1 MLLNI
6 RDNSTGWI
14 SKSIIGLIV
23 VLFAFTGFDAILG
36 STSNS
41 NNAAKVNG
49 EEITLDALAE
59 AKNLQR
65 RQLLQQFGKDF
76 DASLIDDALLSEAA
90 LKGLISRK
98 LLVQA
103 ADQSGFAFSSAL
115 IDQFILLAPEFQVDG
130 KFNADRFDQVIR
142 QMGYTRLQF
151 RHMIEQ
157 EMRTGQLRAGIAAT
171 AFVTE
176 QEAQA
181 FADLERQTRDFAT
194 LTIKPALDK
203 VTVTDEDA
211 KTYYSE
217 NASEFLTPE
226 QVVVE
231 YIELD
236 KKAFF
241 DQVTVDDAALQE
253 MYQAEIANLAE
264 QRHAAHI
271 LFEVSGDVTD
281 AQAKEAAQNA
291 IERINA
297 GEDFA
302 AVAKEMSDD
311 IGSAEQGGDL
321 GFAAQGVY
329 DPAFEDALYAL
340 EKEQV
345 SVPVRTDYG
354 WHVIKLL
361 DVQAADIPTF
371 ASLKDKLSQDL
382 KTQQVEQRFVEAV
395 RDLESAAY
403 ESADLQQPASEL
415 GLEIKVSEPFGR
427 EGLEGLF
434 ANRQVLQAAFSTEVL
449 EEGANSTAIELDPE
463 TTVVL
468 RVKEHKRPEPIEFA
482 EVSTQIREQLIA
494 KRAIEQA
501 RSQGEA
507 LLSSLQEGQT
517 SVEQAQQEAWQ
528 VVEAATRGQENIDPE
543 VLQALFKM
551 PKPETGAAKFAG
563 LNLSNGDYVV
573 VRLTGVN
580 AADVSLSGSE
590 LKQYRDILASR
601 AGQGDFNAFLQQLE
615 LDAKNSTFL
624 SVKLKVQKTRF
635 LAGFLL
641 MRKHR
646 LRKFSLLRCYPS
658 PWY

>member
-1 MLLNI
+1 MLQNI

-494 KRAIEQA
+494 QRAIEHA

-601 AGQGDFNAFLQQLE
+601 AGQVDFNAFLQQLE
-615 LDAKNSTFL
+615 LDAKI
-624 SVKLKVQKTRF
+624 QRF
-635 LAGFLL
+635 
-641 MRKHR
+641 
-646 LRKFSLLRCYPS
+646 
-658 PWY
+658 

>member
-1 MLLNI
+1 MLQNI

-151 RHMIEQ
+151 RQMIEQ

-181 FADLERQTRDFAT
+181 FADLERQTRDFAM
-194 LTIKPALDK
+194 LTIKPELDK
-203 VTVTDEDA
+203 VAVTEDEVKA
-211 KTYYSE
+211 YYDE
-217 NASEFLTPE
+217 NSSEFLTQE
-226 QVVVE
+226 QVIVE
-231 YIELD
+231 YVELE
-236 KKAFF
+236 KSAFF
-241 DQVTVDDAALQE
+241 DQVAVDDAALQE
-253 MYQAEIANLAE
+253 LYQAEIANLVE

-271 LFEVSGDVTD
+271 LFEVTADVTD
-281 AQAKEAAQNA
+281 EQAKAAAQSA

-297 GEDFA
+297 GEEFA
-302 AVAKEMSDD
+302 AVAKEVSDD

-340 EKEQV
+340 ENGQI
-345 SVPVRTDYG
+345 SAPVRTDYG

-361 DVQAADIPTF
+361 GVQAADVPSF
-371 ASLKDKLSQDL
+371 ASLKDKLTQDL
-382 KTQQVEQRFVEAV
+382 KSQQVEQRFVEAV
-395 RDLESAAY
+395 RELESAAY

-427 EGLEGLF
+427 EGLDGLF

-468 RVKEHKRPEPIEFA
+468 RVKEHKRPEQIAFA
-482 EVSTQIREQLIA
+482 EVSTQIREQLLV

-501 RSQGEA
+501 QSQGQA
-507 LLSSLQEGQT
+507 LLSSLQEGKT
-517 SVEQAQQEAWQ
+517 STAQAQQDAWQ
-528 VVEAATRGQENIDPE
+528 VVEAATRDQESVDPE

-551 PKPETGAAKFAG
+551 PKPEANAAEFAG
-563 LNLSNGDYVV
+563 LNLSNGDYVII
-573 VRLTGVN
+573 RLTGVN
-580 AADVSLSGSE
+580 AAADSLTASE
-590 LKQYRDILASR
+590 LKQYREILASR
-601 AGQGDFNAFLQQLE
+601 AGQVDFSAFLQQLE
-615 LDAKNSTFL
+615 LDAKI
-624 SVKLKVQKTRF
+624 QRF
-635 LAGFLL
+635 
-641 MRKHR
+641 
-646 LRKFSLLRCYPS
+646 
-658 PWY
+658 

>member
-1 MLLNI
+1 MLQNI

-151 RHMIEQ
+151 RQMIEQ

-181 FADLERQTRDFAT
+181 FADLERQTRDFAM
-194 LTIKPALDK
+194 LTIKPELDK
-203 VTVTDEDA
+203 VAVTEDEVKA
-211 KTYYSE
+211 YYDE
-217 NASEFLTPE
+217 NSSEFLTQE

-231 YIELD
+231 YVELE
-236 KKAFF
+236 KSAFF
-241 DQVTVDDAALQE
+241 DQVVVDDAALQE
-253 MYQAEIANLAE
+253 LYQAEIANLVE

-271 LFEVSGDVTD
+271 LFEVTADVTD
-281 AQAKEAAQNA
+281 EQAKAAAQSA

-297 GEDFA
+297 GEEFA
-302 AVAKEMSDD
+302 AVAKEVSDD

-340 EKEQV
+340 ENGQI
-345 SVPVRTDYG
+345 SAPVRTDYG

-361 DVQAADIPTF
+361 GVQAADVPSF

-382 KTQQVEQRFVEAV
+382 KSQQVEQRFVEAV
-395 RDLESAAY
+395 RELESAAY

-427 EGLEGLF
+427 EGLDGLF

-468 RVKEHKRPEPIEFA
+468 RVKEHKRPEQIAFA
-482 EVSTQIREQLIA
+482 EVSTQIREQLLV

-501 RSQGEA
+501 QSQGQV
-507 LLSSLQEGQT
+507 LLSSLQEGKT
-517 SVEQAQQEAWQ
+517 STAQAQQDAWQ
-528 VVEAATRGQENIDPE
+528 VVEAATRDQENVDPE

-551 PKPETGAAKFAG
+551 PKPEANAAEFAG
-563 LNLSNGDYVV
+563 LNLSNGDYVII
-573 VRLTGVN
+573 RLTGVN
-580 AADVSLSGSE
+580 AAADSLTASE
-590 LKQYRDILASR
+590 LKQYREILASR
-601 AGQGDFNAFLQQLE
+601 AGQVDFSAFLQQLE
-615 LDAKNSTFL
+615 LDAKI
-624 SVKLKVQKTRF
+624 QRF
-635 LAGFLL
+635 
-641 MRKHR
+641 
-646 LRKFSLLRCYPS
+646 
-658 PWY
+658 

>member
-1 MLLNI
+1 MLQNI

-151 RHMIEQ
+151 RQMIEQ

-181 FADLERQTRDFAT
+181 FADLERQTRDFAM
-194 LTIKPALDK
+194 LTIKPELDK
-203 VTVTDEDA
+203 VAVTEDEVKA
-211 KTYYSE
+211 YYDE
-217 NASEFLTPE
+217 NSSEFLTQE
-226 QVVVE
+226 QVIVE
-231 YIELD
+231 YVELE
-236 KKAFF
+236 KSAFF
-241 DQVTVDDAALQE
+241 DQVAVDDAALQE
-253 MYQAEIANLAE
+253 LYQAEIANLVE

-271 LFEVSGDVTD
+271 LFEVTADVTD
-281 AQAKEAAQNA
+281 EQAKAAAQSA

-297 GEDFA
+297 GEEFA
-302 AVAKEMSDD
+302 AVAKEVSDD

-340 EKEQV
+340 ENGQI
-345 SVPVRTDYG
+345 SAPVRTDYG

-361 DVQAADIPTF
+361 GVQAADIPSF
-371 ASLKDKLSQDL
+371 ASLKDKLTQDL
-382 KTQQVEQRFVEAV
+382 KSQQVEQRFVEAV
-395 RDLESAAY
+395 RELESAAY

-427 EGLEGLF
+427 EGLDGLF

-468 RVKEHKRPEPIEFA
+468 RVKEHKRPEQIAFA
-482 EVSTQIREQLIA
+482 EVSTQIREQLLV

-501 RSQGEA
+501 QNQGQA
-507 LLSSLQEGQT
+507 LLSSLQEGKAST
-517 SVEQAQQEAWQ
+517 AQAQQDAWQ
-528 VVEAATRGQENIDPE
+528 VVEAATRDQESVDPE

-551 PKPETGAAKFAG
+551 PKPEANAAEFAG
-563 LNLSNGDYVV
+563 LNLSNGDYVII
-573 VRLTGVN
+573 RLTGVN
-580 AADVSLSGSE
+580 AAADSLTASE
-590 LKQYRDILASR
+590 LKQYREILASR
-601 AGQGDFNAFLQQLE
+601 AGQVDFSAFLQQLE
-615 LDAKNSTFL
+615 LDAKI
-624 SVKLKVQKTRF
+624 QRF
-635 LAGFLL
+635 
-641 MRKHR
+641 
-646 LRKFSLLRCYPS
+646 
-658 PWY
+658 

>member
-1 MLLNI
+1 MLQNI

-329 DPAFEDALYAL
+329 EPAFEDALYAL

-494 KRAIEQA
+494 KRAIEHA

-601 AGQGDFNAFLQQLE
+601 AGQVDFNAFLQQLE
-615 LDAKNSTFL
+615 LDAKI
-624 SVKLKVQKTRF
+624 QRF
-635 LAGFLL
+635 
-641 MRKHR
+641 
-646 LRKFSLLRCYPS
+646 
-658 PWY
+658 

>member
-1 MLLNI
+1 MLQNI

-151 RHMIEQ
+151 RQMIEQ

-181 FADLERQTRDFAT
+181 FADLERQTRDFAM
-194 LTIKPALDK
+194 LTIKPELDK
-203 VTVTDEDA
+203 VAVTEDEVKA
-211 KTYYSE
+211 YYDE
-217 NASEFLTPE
+217 NSSEFLTQE

-231 YIELD
+231 YVELE
-236 KKAFF
+236 KSAFF
-241 DQVTVDDAALQE
+241 DQVVVDDAALQE
-253 MYQAEIANLAE
+253 LYQAEIANLVE

-271 LFEVSGDVTD
+271 LFEVTADVTD
-281 AQAKEAAQNA
+281 EQAKAAAQSA

-297 GEDFA
+297 GEEFA
-302 AVAKEMSDD
+302 AVAKEVSDD

-340 EKEQV
+340 ENGQI
-345 SVPVRTDYG
+345 SAPVRTDYG

-361 DVQAADIPTF
+361 GVQAADVPSF

-382 KTQQVEQRFVEAV
+382 KSQQVEQRFVEAV
-395 RDLESAAY
+395 RELESAAY

-427 EGLEGLF
+427 EGLDGLF

-468 RVKEHKRPEPIEFA
+468 RVKEHKRPEQIAFT
-482 EVSTQIREQLIA
+482 EVSTQIREQLLV

-501 RSQGEA
+501 QSQGQA
-507 LLSSLQEGQT
+507 LLSSLQEGKT
-517 SVEQAQQEAWQ
+517 STAQAQQDAWQ
-528 VVEAATRGQENIDPE
+528 VVEAATRDQESVDPE

-551 PKPETGAAKFAG
+551 PKPEANAAEFAG
-563 LNLSNGDYVV
+563 LNLSNGDYVII
-573 VRLTGVN
+573 RLTGVN
-580 AADVSLSGSE
+580 AAADSLTASE
-590 LKQYRDILASR
+590 LKQYREILASR
-601 AGQGDFNAFLQQLE
+601 AGQVDFSAFVQQLE
-615 LDAKNSTFL
+615 LDAKI
-624 SVKLKVQKTRF
+624 QRF
-635 LAGFLL
+635 
-641 MRKHR
+641 
-646 LRKFSLLRCYPS
+646 
-658 PWY
+658 

>member
-1 MLLNI
+1 MLQNI

-151 RHMIEQ
+151 RQMIEQ

-181 FADLERQTRDFAT
+181 FADLERQTRDFAM
-194 LTIKPALDK
+194 LTIKPELDK
-203 VTVTDEDA
+203 VAVTEDEVKA
-211 KTYYSE
+211 YYDE
-217 NASEFLTPE
+217 NSSEFLTQE

-231 YIELD
+231 YVELE
-236 KKAFF
+236 KSAFF
-241 DQVTVDDAALQE
+241 DQVVVDDAALQE
-253 MYQAEIANLAE
+253 LYQAEIANLVE

-271 LFEVSGDVTD
+271 LFEVTADVTD
-281 AQAKEAAQNA
+281 EQAKAAAQSA

-297 GEDFA
+297 GEEFA
-302 AVAKEMSDD
+302 AVAKEVSDD

-340 EKEQV
+340 ENGQI
-345 SVPVRTDYG
+345 SAPVRTDYG

-361 DVQAADIPTF
+361 GVQAADVPSF

-382 KTQQVEQRFVEAV
+382 KSQQVEQRFVEAV
-395 RDLESAAY
+395 RELESAAY

-427 EGLEGLF
+427 EGLDGLF

-468 RVKEHKRPEPIEFA
+468 RVKEHKRPEQIAFA
-482 EVSTQIREQLIA
+482 EVSTQIREQLLV

-501 RSQGEA
+501 QSQGQA
-507 LLSSLQEGQT
+507 LLSSLQEGKT
-517 SVEQAQQEAWQ
+517 STAQAQQDAWQ
-528 VVEAATRGQENIDPE
+528 VVEAATRDQESVDPE

-551 PKPETGAAKFAG
+551 PKPEANAAEFAG
-563 LNLSNGDYVV
+563 LNLSNGDYVII
-573 VRLTGVN
+573 RLTGVN
-580 AADVSLSGSE
+580 AAADSLTASE
-590 LKQYRDILASR
+590 LKQYREILASR
-601 AGQGDFNAFLQQLE
+601 AGQVDFSAFIQQLE
-615 LDAKNSTFL
+615 LDAKI
-624 SVKLKVQKTRF
+624 QRF
-635 LAGFLL
+635 
-641 MRKHR
+641 
-646 LRKFSLLRCYPS
+646 
-658 PWY
+658 

>member
-1 MLLNI
+1 MLQNI

-151 RHMIEQ
+151 RQMIEQ

-601 AGQGDFNAFLQQLE
+601 AGQVDFNAFLQQLE
-615 LDAKNSTFL
+615 LDAKI
-624 SVKLKVQKTRF
+624 QRF
-635 LAGFLL
+635 
-641 MRKHR
+641 
-646 LRKFSLLRCYPS
+646 
-658 PWY
+658 

>member
-1 MLLNI
+1 MLQNI

-151 RHMIEQ
+151 RQMIEQ

-226 QVVVE
+226 QIVVE

-241 DQVTVDDAALQE
+241 DQVAVDDAALQE

-340 EKEQV
+340 ENEQV

-494 KRAIEQA
+494 QRAIEHA

-601 AGQGDFNAFLQQLE
+601 AGQVDFNAFLQQLE
-615 LDAKNSTFL
+615 LDAKI
-624 SVKLKVQKTRF
+624 QRF
-635 LAGFLL
+635 
-641 MRKHR
+641 
-646 LRKFSLLRCYPS
+646 
-658 PWY
+658 

>member
-1 MLLNI
+1 MLQNI

-494 KRAIEQA
+494 QRAIEHA

-580 AADVSLSGSE
+580 AAGVSLNGSE

-601 AGQGDFNAFLQQLE
+601 AGQVDFNAFLQQLE
-615 LDAKNSTFL
+615 LDAKI
-624 SVKLKVQKTRF
+624 QRF
-635 LAGFLL
+635 
-641 MRKHR
+641 
-646 LRKFSLLRCYPS
+646 
-658 PWY
+658 

>member
-1 MLLNI
+1 MLQNI

-151 RHMIEQ
+151 RQMIEQ

-181 FADLERQTRDFAT
+181 FADLERQTRDFAM
-194 LTIKPALDK
+194 LTIKPELDK
-203 VTVTDEDA
+203 VAVTEDEVKA
-211 KTYYSE
+211 YYDE
-217 NASEFLTPE
+217 NSSEFLTQE

-231 YIELD
+231 YVELE
-236 KKAFF
+236 KSAFF
-241 DQVTVDDAALQE
+241 DQVVVDDAALQE
-253 MYQAEIANLAE
+253 LYQAEIANLVE

-271 LFEVSGDVTD
+271 LFEVTADVTD
-281 AQAKEAAQNA
+281 EQAKAAAQSA

-297 GEDFA
+297 GEEFA
-302 AVAKEMSDD
+302 AVAKEVSDD

-340 EKEQV
+340 ENGQI
-345 SVPVRTDYG
+345 SAPVRTDYG

-361 DVQAADIPTF
+361 GVQAADVPSF
-371 ASLKDKLSQDL
+371 SSLKDKLSQDL
-382 KTQQVEQRFVEAV
+382 KSQQVEQRFVEAV
-395 RDLESAAY
+395 RELESAAY

-427 EGLEGLF
+427 EGLDGLF

-468 RVKEHKRPEPIEFA
+468 RVKEHKRPEQIAFA
-482 EVSTQIREQLIA
+482 EVSTQIREQLLV

-501 RSQGEA
+501 QSQGQA
-507 LLSSLQEGQT
+507 LLSSLQEGKT
-517 SVEQAQQEAWQ
+517 STAQAQQDAWQ
-528 VVEAATRGQENIDPE
+528 VVEAATRDQESVDPE

-551 PKPETGAAKFAG
+551 PKPEANAAEFAG
-563 LNLSNGDYVV
+563 LNLSNGDYVII
-573 VRLTGVN
+573 RLTGVN
-580 AADVSLSGSE
+580 AAADSLTASE
-590 LKQYRDILASR
+590 LKQYREILASR
-601 AGQGDFNAFLQQLE
+601 AGQVDFSAFVQQLE
-615 LDAKNSTFL
+615 LDAKI
-624 SVKLKVQKTRF
+624 QRF
-635 LAGFLL
+635 
-641 MRKHR
+641 
-646 LRKFSLLRCYPS
+646 
-658 PWY
+658 

>member
-1 MLLNI
+1 MLQNI

-329 DPAFEDALYAL
+329 EPAFEDALYAL

-468 RVKEHKRPEPIEFA
+468 RVKEHKRPEQIAFA
-482 EVSTQIREQLIA
+482 EVSTQIREQLLV

-501 RSQGEA
+501 QNQGQA
-507 LLSSLQEGQT
+507 LLSSLQEGKT
-517 SVEQAQQEAWQ
+517 STAQAQQDAWQ

-601 AGQGDFNAFLQQLE
+601 AGQVDFNAFLQQLE
-615 LDAKNSTFL
+615 LDAKI
-624 SVKLKVQKTRF
+624 QRF
-635 LAGFLL
+635 
-641 MRKHR
+641 
-646 LRKFSLLRCYPS
+646 
-658 PWY
+658 

>member
-1 MLLNI
+1 MLQNI

-151 RHMIEQ
+151 RQMIEQ

-181 FADLERQTRDFAT
+181 FADLERQTRDFAM
-194 LTIKPALDK
+194 LTIKPELDK
-203 VTVTDEDA
+203 VAVTEDEVKA
-211 KTYYSE
+211 YYDE
-217 NASEFLTPE
+217 NSSEFLTQE
-226 QVVVE
+226 QVIVE
-231 YIELD
+231 YVELE
-236 KKAFF
+236 KSAFF
-241 DQVTVDDAALQE
+241 DQVAVDDAALQE
-253 MYQAEIANLAE
+253 LYQAEIANLVE

-271 LFEVSGDVTD
+271 LFEVTADVTD
-281 AQAKEAAQNA
+281 EQAKAAAQSA

-297 GEDFA
+297 GEEFA
-302 AVAKEMSDD
+302 AVAKEVSDD
-311 IGSAEQGGDL
+311 TGSAEQGGDL

-340 EKEQV
+340 ENGQI
-345 SVPVRTDYG
+345 SAPVRTDYG

-361 DVQAADIPTF
+361 GVQAADIPSF
-371 ASLKDKLSQDL
+371 ASLKDKLTQDL
-382 KTQQVEQRFVEAV
+382 KSQQVEQRFVEAV
-395 RDLESAAY
+395 RELESAAY

-427 EGLEGLF
+427 EGLDGLF

-449 EEGANSTAIELDPE
+449 EEGANSAAIELDPE

-468 RVKEHKRPEPIEFA
+468 RVKEHKRPEQIAFA
-482 EVSTQIREQLIA
+482 EVSTQIREQLLV

-501 RSQGEA
+501 QNQGQA
-507 LLSSLQEGQT
+507 LLSSLQEGKT
-517 SVEQAQQEAWQ
+517 STAQAQQDAWQ
-528 VVEAATRGQENIDPE
+528 VVEAATRDQENVDPE

-551 PKPETGAAKFAG
+551 PKPEANAAEFAG
-563 LNLSNGDYVV
+563 LNLSNGDYVII
-573 VRLTGVN
+573 RLTGVN
-580 AADVSLSGSE
+580 AAADSLTASE
-590 LKQYRDILASR
+590 LKQYREILASR
-601 AGQGDFNAFLQQLE
+601 AGQVDFSAFLQQLE
-615 LDAKNSTFL
+615 LDAKI
-624 SVKLKVQKTRF
+624 QRF
-635 LAGFLL
+635 
-641 MRKHR
+641 
-646 LRKFSLLRCYPS
+646 
-658 PWY
+658 

>member
-1 MLLNI
+1 MLQNI

-181 FADLERQTRDFAT
+181 FADLERQTRDFAM
-194 LTIKPALDK
+194 LTIKPGLDK
-203 VTVTDEDA
+203 VTVTDEEA

-241 DQVTVDDAALQE
+241 DQVAVDDAALQE

-494 KRAIEQA
+494 QRAIEHA

-601 AGQGDFNAFLQQLE
+601 AGQVDFNAFLQQLE
-615 LDAKNSTFL
+615 LDAKI
-624 SVKLKVQKTRF
+624 QRF
-635 LAGFLL
+635 
-641 MRKHR
+641 
-646 LRKFSLLRCYPS
+646 
-658 PWY
+658 

>member
-1 MLLNI
+1 MLQNI

-151 RHMIEQ
+151 RQMIEQ

-181 FADLERQTRDFAT
+181 FADLERQTRDFAM
-194 LTIKPALDK
+194 LTIKPELDK
-203 VTVTDEDA
+203 VAVTEDEVKA
-211 KTYYSE
+211 YYDE
-217 NASEFLTPE
+217 NSSEFLTQE

-231 YIELD
+231 YVELE
-236 KKAFF
+236 KSVFF
-241 DQVTVDDAALQE
+241 DQVAVDDAALQE
-253 MYQAEIANLAE
+253 LYQAEVANLVE

-271 LFEVSGDVTD
+271 LFEVTADVTD
-281 AQAKEAAQNA
+281 EQAKAAAQSA

-297 GEDFA
+297 GEEFA
-302 AVAKEMSDD
+302 AVAKEVSDD

-329 DPAFEDALYAL
+329 EPAFEDALYAL
-340 EKEQV
+340 ENGQI
-345 SVPVRTDYG
+345 SAPVRTDYG

-361 DVQAADIPTF
+361 GVQAADIPSF
-371 ASLKDKLSQDL
+371 ASLKDKLTQDL
-382 KTQQVEQRFVEAV
+382 KSQQVEQRFVEAV
-395 RDLESAAY
+395 RELESAAY

-427 EGLEGLF
+427 EGLDGLF

-468 RVKEHKRPEPIEFA
+468 RVKEHKRPEQIAFA
-482 EVSTQIREQLIA
+482 EVSTQIREQLLV

-501 RSQGEA
+501 QSQGQA
-507 LLSSLQEGQT
+507 LLSSLQEGKT
-517 SVEQAQQEAWQ
+517 STAQAQQDAWQ
-528 VVEAATRGQENIDPE
+528 VVEAATRDQENVDPE

-551 PKPETGAAKFAG
+551 PKPEANAAEFAG
-563 LNLSNGDYVV
+563 LNLSNGDYVII
-573 VRLTGVN
+573 RLTGVN
-580 AADVSLSGSE
+580 AAADSLTASE
-590 LKQYRDILASR
+590 LKQYREILASR
-601 AGQGDFNAFLQQLE
+601 AGQVDFSAFLQQLE
-615 LDAKNSTFL
+615 LDAKI
-624 SVKLKVQKTRF
+624 QRF
-635 LAGFLL
+635 
-641 MRKHR
+641 
-646 LRKFSLLRCYPS
+646 
-658 PWY
+658 

>member
-1 MLLNI
+1 MLQNI

-49 EEITLDALAE
+49 EEITFDALAE

-329 DPAFEDALYAL
+329 EPAFEDALYAL

-601 AGQGDFNAFLQQLE
+601 AGQVDFNAFLQQLE
-615 LDAKNSTFL
+615 LDAKI
-624 SVKLKVQKTRF
+624 QRF
-635 LAGFLL
+635 
-641 MRKHR
+641 
-646 LRKFSLLRCYPS
+646 
-658 PWY
+658 

>member
-1 MLLNI
+1 MLQNI

-151 RHMIEQ
+151 RQMIEQ

-181 FADLERQTRDFAT
+181 FADLERQTRDFAM
-194 LTIKPALDK
+194 LTIKPELDK
-203 VTVTDEDA
+203 VAVTEDEVKA
-211 KTYYSE
+211 YYDE
-217 NASEFLTPE
+217 NSSQFLTQE

-231 YIELD
+231 YVELE
-236 KKAFF
+236 KSAFF
-241 DQVTVDDAALQE
+241 DQVVVDDAALQE
-253 MYQAEIANLAE
+253 LYQAEIANLVE

-271 LFEVSGDVTD
+271 LFEVTADVTD
-281 AQAKEAAQNA
+281 EQAKAAAQSA

-297 GEDFA
+297 GEEFA
-302 AVAKEMSDD
+302 AVAKEVSDD

-340 EKEQV
+340 ENGQI
-345 SVPVRTDYG
+345 SAPVRTDYG

-361 DVQAADIPTF
+361 GVQAADVPSF

-382 KTQQVEQRFVEAV
+382 KSQQVEQRFVEAV
-395 RDLESAAY
+395 RELESAAY

-427 EGLEGLF
+427 EGLDGLF

-468 RVKEHKRPEPIEFA
+468 RVKEHKRPEQIAFA
-482 EVSTQIREQLIA
+482 EVSTQIREQLLV

-501 RSQGEA
+501 QSQGQA
-507 LLSSLQEGQT
+507 LLSSLQEGKT
-517 SVEQAQQEAWQ
+517 STAQAQQDAWQ
-528 VVEAATRGQENIDPE
+528 VVEAATRDQESVDPE

-551 PKPETGAAKFAG
+551 PKPEANAAEFAG
-563 LNLSNGDYVV
+563 LNLSNGDYVII
-573 VRLTGVN
+573 RLTGVN
-580 AADVSLSGSE
+580 AAADSLTASE
-590 LKQYRDILASR
+590 LKQYREILASR
-601 AGQGDFNAFLQQLE
+601 AGQVDFSAFVQQLE
-615 LDAKNSTFL
+615 LDAKI
-624 SVKLKVQKTRF
+624 QRF
-635 LAGFLL
+635 
-641 MRKHR
+641 
-646 LRKFSLLRCYPS
+646 
-658 PWY
+658 

>member
-1 MLLNI
+1 MLQNI

-151 RHMIEQ
+151 RQMIEQ

-181 FADLERQTRDFAT
+181 FADLERQTRDFAM
-194 LTIKPALDK
+194 LTIKPELDK
-203 VTVTDEDA
+203 VAVTEDEVKA
-211 KTYYSE
+211 YYDE
-217 NASEFLTPE
+217 NSSEFLTQE

-231 YIELD
+231 YVELE
-236 KKAFF
+236 KSAFF
-241 DQVTVDDAALQE
+241 DQVAVDDAALQE
-253 MYQAEIANLAE
+253 LYQAEIANLVE

-271 LFEVSGDVTD
+271 LFEVTADVTD
-281 AQAKEAAQNA
+281 EQAKAAAQSA

-297 GEDFA
+297 GEEFA
-302 AVAKEMSDD
+302 AVAKEVSDD

-340 EKEQV
+340 ENGQI
-345 SVPVRTDYG
+345 SAPVRTDYG

-361 DVQAADIPTF
+361 GVQAADVPSF

-382 KTQQVEQRFVEAV
+382 KSQQVEQRFVEAV
-395 RDLESAAY
+395 RELESAAY

-427 EGLEGLF
+427 EGLDGLF

-468 RVKEHKRPEPIEFA
+468 RVKEHKRPEQIAFA
-482 EVSTQIREQLIA
+482 EVSTQIREQLLV

-501 RSQGEA
+501 QSQGQA
-507 LLSSLQEGQT
+507 LLSSLQEGKT
-517 SVEQAQQEAWQ
+517 STAQAQQDAWQ
-528 VVEAATRGQENIDPE
+528 VVEAATRDQENVDPE

-551 PKPETGAAKFAG
+551 PKPEANAAEFAG
-563 LNLSNGDYVV
+563 LNLSNGDYVII
-573 VRLTGVN
+573 RLTGVN
-580 AADVSLSGSE
+580 AAADSLTASE
-590 LKQYRDILASR
+590 LKQYREILASR
-601 AGQGDFNAFLQQLE
+601 AGQVDFSAFIQQLE
-615 LDAKNSTFL
+615 LDAKI
-624 SVKLKVQKTRF
+624 QRF
-635 LAGFLL
+635 
-641 MRKHR
+641 
-646 LRKFSLLRCYPS
+646 
-658 PWY
+658 

>member
-1 MLLNI
+1 MLQNI

-151 RHMIEQ
+151 RQMIEQ

-181 FADLERQTRDFAT
+181 FADLERQTRDFAM
-194 LTIKPALDK
+194 LTIKPELDK
-203 VTVTDEDA
+203 VAVTEDEVKA
-211 KTYYSE
+211 YYDE
-217 NASEFLTPE
+217 NSSEFLTQE
-226 QVVVE
+226 QVIVE
-231 YIELD
+231 YVELE
-236 KKAFF
+236 KSAFF
-241 DQVTVDDAALQE
+241 DQVAVDDAALQE
-253 MYQAEIANLAE
+253 LYQAEIANLVE

-271 LFEVSGDVTD
+271 LFEVTADVTD
-281 AQAKEAAQNA
+281 EQAKAAAQSA

-297 GEDFA
+297 GEEFA
-302 AVAKEMSDD
+302 AVAKEVSDD

-329 DPAFEDALYAL
+329 EPAFEDALYAL
-340 EKEQV
+340 ENGQI
-345 SVPVRTDYG
+345 SAPVRTDYG

-361 DVQAADIPTF
+361 GVQAADVPSF
-371 ASLKDKLSQDL
+371 ASLKDKLTQDL
-382 KTQQVEQRFVEAV
+382 KSQQVEQRFVEAV
-395 RDLESAAY
+395 RELESAAY

-427 EGLEGLF
+427 EGLDGLF

-468 RVKEHKRPEPIEFA
+468 RVKEHKRPEQIAFA
-482 EVSTQIREQLIA
+482 EVSTQIREQLLV

-501 RSQGEA
+501 QSQGQA
-507 LLSSLQEGQT
+507 LLSSLQEGKT
-517 SVEQAQQEAWQ
+517 STAQAQQDAWQ
-528 VVEAATRGQENIDPE
+528 VVEAATRDQESVDPE

-551 PKPETGAAKFAG
+551 PKPEANAAEFAG
-563 LNLSNGDYVV
+563 LNLSNGDYVII
-573 VRLTGVN
+573 RLTGVN
-580 AADVSLSGSE
+580 AAADSLTASE
-590 LKQYRDILASR
+590 LKQYREILASR
-601 AGQGDFNAFLQQLE
+601 AGQVDFSAFLQQLE
-615 LDAKNSTFL
+615 LDAKI
-624 SVKLKVQKTRF
+624 QRF
-635 LAGFLL
+635 
-641 MRKHR
+641 
-646 LRKFSLLRCYPS
+646 
-658 PWY
+658 

>member
-1 MLLNI
+1 MLQNI

-151 RHMIEQ
+151 RQMIEQ

-181 FADLERQTRDFAT
+181 FADLERQTRDFAM
-194 LTIKPALDK
+194 LTIKPELDK
-203 VTVTDEDA
+203 VAVTEDEVKA
-211 KTYYSE
+211 YYDE
-217 NASEFLTPE
+217 NSSEFLTQE

-231 YIELD
+231 YVELE
-236 KKAFF
+236 KSAFF
-241 DQVTVDDAALQE
+241 DQVAVDDAALQE
-253 MYQAEIANLAE
+253 LYQAEIANLVE

-271 LFEVSGDVTD
+271 LFEVTADVTD
-281 AQAKEAAQNA
+281 EQAKAAAQSA

-297 GEDFA
+297 GEEFA
-302 AVAKEMSDD
+302 AVAKEVSDD

-340 EKEQV
+340 ENGQI
-345 SVPVRTDYG
+345 SAPVRTDYG

-361 DVQAADIPTF
+361 GVQAADVPSF

-382 KTQQVEQRFVEAV
+382 KSQQVEQRFVEAV
-395 RDLESAAY
+395 RELESAAY

-427 EGLEGLF
+427 EGLDGLF

-468 RVKEHKRPEPIEFA
+468 RVKEHKRPEQIAFA
-482 EVSTQIREQLIA
+482 EVSTQIREQLLV

-501 RSQGEA
+501 QSQGQA
-507 LLSSLQEGQT
+507 LLSSLQEGKT
-517 SVEQAQQEAWQ
+517 STAQAQQDAWQ
-528 VVEAATRGQENIDPE
+528 VVEAATRDQENVDPE

-551 PKPETGAAKFAG
+551 PKPEANAAEFAG
-563 LNLSNGDYVV
+563 LNLSNGDYVII
-573 VRLTGVN
+573 RLTGVN
-580 AADVSLSGSE
+580 AAADSLTASE
-590 LKQYRDILASR
+590 LKQYREILASR
-601 AGQGDFNAFLQQLE
+601 AGQVDFSAFLQQLE
-615 LDAKNSTFL
+615 LDAKI
-624 SVKLKVQKTRF
+624 QRF
-635 LAGFLL
+635 
-641 MRKHR
+641 
-646 LRKFSLLRCYPS
+646 
-658 PWY
+658 

>member
-1 MLLNI
+1 MLQNI

-151 RHMIEQ
+151 RQMIEQ

-181 FADLERQTRDFAT
+181 FADLERQTRDFAM
-194 LTIKPALDK
+194 LTIKPELDK
-203 VTVTDEDA
+203 VAVTDDEVKA
-211 KTYYSE
+211 YYDE
-217 NASEFLTPE
+217 NSTEFLTQE

-231 YIELD
+231 YVELE
-236 KKAFF
+236 KSAFF
-241 DQVTVDDAALQE
+241 DQVAVDDAALQE
-253 MYQAEIANLAE
+253 LYQAEIANLVE

-271 LFEVSGDVTD
+271 LFEVTADVTD
-281 AQAKEAAQNA
+281 EQAKAAAQSA

-297 GEDFA
+297 GEEFA
-302 AVAKEMSDD
+302 AVAKEVSDD

-340 EKEQV
+340 ENGQI
-345 SVPVRTDYG
+345 SAPVRTDYG

-361 DVQAADIPTF
+361 GVQAADVPSF

-382 KTQQVEQRFVEAV
+382 KSQQVEQRFVEAV
-395 RDLESAAY
+395 RELESAAY

-427 EGLEGLF
+427 EGLDGLF

-468 RVKEHKRPEPIEFA
+468 RVKEHKRPEQIAFA
-482 EVSTQIREQLIA
+482 EVSTQIREQLLV

-501 RSQGEA
+501 QSQGQA
-507 LLSSLQEGQT
+507 LLSSLQEGKT
-517 SVEQAQQEAWQ
+517 STAQAQQDAWQ
-528 VVEAATRGQENIDPE
+528 VVEAATRDQESVDPE

-551 PKPETGAAKFAG
+551 PKPEANAAEFAG
-563 LNLSNGDYVV
+563 LNLSNGDYVII
-573 VRLTGVN
+573 RLTGVN
-580 AADVSLSGSE
+580 AAADSLTASE
-590 LKQYRDILASR
+590 LKQYREILASR
-601 AGQGDFNAFLQQLE
+601 AGQVDFSAFIQQLE
-615 LDAKNSTFL
+615 LDAKI
-624 SVKLKVQKTRF
+624 QRF
-635 LAGFLL
+635 
-641 MRKHR
+641 
-646 LRKFSLLRCYPS
+646 
-658 PWY
+658 

>member
-1 MLLNI
+1 MLQNI

-151 RHMIEQ
+151 RQMIEQ

-181 FADLERQTRDFAT
+181 FADLERQTRDFAM
-194 LTIKPALDK
+194 LTIKPELDK
-203 VTVTDEDA
+203 VAVTEDEVKA
-211 KTYYSE
+211 YYDE
-217 NASEFLTPE
+217 NSSEFLTQE

-231 YIELD
+231 YVELE
-236 KKAFF
+236 KSAFF
-241 DQVTVDDAALQE
+241 DQVAVDDAALQE
-253 MYQAEIANLAE
+253 LYQAEIANLVE

-271 LFEVSGDVTD
+271 LFEVTADVTD
-281 AQAKEAAQNA
+281 EQAKAAAQSA

-297 GEDFA
+297 GEEFA
-302 AVAKEMSDD
+302 AVAKEVSDD

-340 EKEQV
+340 EKGQI
-345 SVPVRTDYG
+345 SAPVRTDYG

-361 DVQAADIPTF
+361 GVQAADVPSF

-382 KTQQVEQRFVEAV
+382 KSQQVEQRFVEAV
-395 RDLESAAY
+395 RELESAAY

-427 EGLEGLF
+427 EGLDGLF

-468 RVKEHKRPEPIEFA
+468 RVKEHKRPEQIAFA
-482 EVSTQIREQLIA
+482 EVSTQIREQLLV

-501 RSQGEA
+501 QSQGQA
-507 LLSSLQEGQT
+507 LLSSLQEGKT
-517 SVEQAQQEAWQ
+517 STAQAQQDAWQ
-528 VVEAATRGQENIDPE
+528 VVEAATRDQESVDPE

-551 PKPETGAAKFAG
+551 PKPEANAAEFAG
-563 LNLSNGDYVV
+563 LNLSNGDYVII
-573 VRLTGVN
+573 RLTGVN
-580 AADVSLSGSE
+580 AAADSLTASE
-590 LKQYRDILASR
+590 LKQYREILASR
-601 AGQGDFNAFLQQLE
+601 AGQVDFSAFVQQLE
-615 LDAKNSTFL
+615 LDAKI
-624 SVKLKVQKTRF
+624 QRF
-635 LAGFLL
+635 
-641 MRKHR
+641 
-646 LRKFSLLRCYPS
+646 
-658 PWY
+658 

>member
-1 MLLNI
+1 MLQNI

-297 GEDFA
+297 GEDFP

-494 KRAIEQA
+494 QRAIEHA

-601 AGQGDFNAFLQQLE
+601 AGQVDFNAFLQQLE
-615 LDAKNSTFL
+615 LDAKI
-624 SVKLKVQKTRF
+624 QRF
-635 LAGFLL
+635 
-641 MRKHR
+641 
-646 LRKFSLLRCYPS
+646 
-658 PWY
+658 

>member
-1 MLLNI
+1 MLQNI

-151 RHMIEQ
+151 RQMIEQ

-181 FADLERQTRDFAT
+181 FADLERQTRDFAM
-194 LTIKPALDK
+194 LTIKPELDK
-203 VTVTDEDA
+203 VAVTEDEVKA
-211 KTYYSE
+211 YYDE
-217 NASEFLTPE
+217 NSSEFLTQE

-231 YIELD
+231 YVELE
-236 KKAFF
+236 KSAFF
-241 DQVTVDDAALQE
+241 DQVAVDDAALQE
-253 MYQAEIANLAE
+253 LYQAEIANLVE

-271 LFEVSGDVTD
+271 LFEVTADVTD
-281 AQAKEAAQNA
+281 EQAKAAAQSA

-297 GEDFA
+297 GEEFA
-302 AVAKEMSDD
+302 AVAKEVSDD

-340 EKEQV
+340 ENGQI
-345 SVPVRTDYG
+345 SAPVRTDYG

-361 DVQAADIPTF
+361 GVQAADVPSF
-371 ASLKDKLSQDL
+371 SSLKDKLSQDL
-382 KTQQVEQRFVEAV
+382 KSQQVEQRFVEAV
-395 RDLESAAY
+395 RELESAAY

-427 EGLEGLF
+427 EGLDGLF

-468 RVKEHKRPEPIEFA
+468 RVKEHKRPEQIAFA
-482 EVSTQIREQLIA
+482 EVSTQIREQLLV

-501 RSQGEA
+501 QSQGQA
-507 LLSSLQEGQT
+507 LLSSLQEGKIST
-517 SVEQAQQEAWQ
+517 AQAQQDAWQ
-528 VVEAATRGQENIDPE
+528 VVEAATRDQESVDPE

-551 PKPETGAAKFAG
+551 PKPEANAAEFAG
-563 LNLSNGDYVV
+563 LNLSNGDYVII
-573 VRLTGVN
+573 RLTGVN
-580 AADVSLSGSE
+580 AAADSLTASE
-590 LKQYRDILASR
+590 LKQYREILASR
-601 AGQGDFNAFLQQLE
+601 AGQVDFSAFIQQLE
-615 LDAKNSTFL
+615 LDAKI
-624 SVKLKVQKTRF
+624 QRF
-635 LAGFLL
+635 
-641 MRKHR
+641 
-646 LRKFSLLRCYPS
+646 
-658 PWY
+658 

>member
-1 MLLNI
+1 MLQNI

-482 EVSTQIREQLIA
+482 EVST
-494 KRAIEQA
+494 
-501 RSQGEA
+501 
-507 LLSSLQEGQT
+507 
-517 SVEQAQQEAWQ
+517 
-528 VVEAATRGQENIDPE
+528 
-543 VLQALFKM
+543 
-551 PKPETGAAKFAG
+551 
-563 LNLSNGDYVV
+563 
-573 VRLTGVN
+573 
-580 AADVSLSGSE
+580 
-590 LKQYRDILASR
+590 
-601 AGQGDFNAFLQQLE
+601 
-615 LDAKNSTFL
+615 
-624 SVKLKVQKTRF
+624 
-635 LAGFLL
+635 
-641 MRKHR
+641 
-646 LRKFSLLRCYPS
+646 
-658 PWY
+658 

>member
-1 MLLNI
+1 MLQNI

-151 RHMIEQ
+151 RQMIEQ

-181 FADLERQTRDFAT
+181 FADLERQTRDFAM
-194 LTIKPALDK
+194 LTIKPELDK
-203 VTVTDEDA
+203 VAVTEDEVKA
-211 KTYYSE
+211 YYDE
-217 NASEFLTPE
+217 NSSEFLTQE

-231 YIELD
+231 YVELE
-236 KKAFF
+236 KSAFF
-241 DQVTVDDAALQE
+241 DQVAVDDAALQE
-253 MYQAEIANLAE
+253 LYQAEIANLVE

-271 LFEVSGDVTD
+271 LFEVTADVTD
-281 AQAKEAAQNA
+281 EQAKAAAQSA

-297 GEDFA
+297 GEEFA
-302 AVAKEMSDD
+302 AVAKEVSDD

-340 EKEQV
+340 ENGQI
-345 SVPVRTDYG
+345 SAPVRTDYG

-361 DVQAADIPTF
+361 GVQAADVPSF

-382 KTQQVEQRFVEAV
+382 KSQQVEQRFVEAV
-395 RDLESAAY
+395 RELESAAY

-427 EGLEGLF
+427 EGLDGLF

-468 RVKEHKRPEPIEFA
+468 RVKEHKRPEQIAFA
-482 EVSTQIREQLIA
+482 EVSTQIREQLLV

-501 RSQGEA
+501 QSQGQA
-507 LLSSLQEGQT
+507 LLSSLQEGKT
-517 SVEQAQQEAWQ
+517 STAQAQQDAWQ
-528 VVEAATRGQENIDPE
+528 VVEAATRDQESVDPE

-551 PKPETGAAKFAG
+551 PKPEANAAEFAG
-563 LNLSNGDYVV
+563 LNLSNGDYVII
-573 VRLTGVN
+573 RLTGVN
-580 AADVSLSGSE
+580 AAADSLTASE
-590 LKQYRDILASR
+590 LKQYREILASR
-601 AGQGDFNAFLQQLE
+601 AGQVDFSAFLQQLE
-615 LDAKNSTFL
+615 LDAKI
-624 SVKLKVQKTRF
+624 QRF
-635 LAGFLL
+635 
-641 MRKHR
+641 
-646 LRKFSLLRCYPS
+646 
-658 PWY
+658 

>member
-1 MLLNI
+1 MLQNI

-151 RHMIEQ
+151 RQMIEQ

-181 FADLERQTRDFAT
+181 FADLERQTRDFAM
-194 LTIKPALDK
+194 LTIKPELDK
-203 VTVTDEDA
+203 VAVTEDEVKA
-211 KTYYSE
+211 YYDE
-217 NASEFLTPE
+217 NSSEFLTQE
-226 QVVVE
+226 QVIVE
-231 YIELD
+231 YVELE
-236 KKAFF
+236 KSAFF
-241 DQVTVDDAALQE
+241 DQVAVDDAALQE
-253 MYQAEIANLAE
+253 LYQAEIANLVE

-271 LFEVSGDVTD
+271 LFEVTADVTD
-281 AQAKEAAQNA
+281 EQAKAAAQSA

-297 GEDFA
+297 GEEFA
-302 AVAKEMSDD
+302 AVAKEVSDD

-340 EKEQV
+340 ENGQI
-345 SVPVRTDYG
+345 SAPVRTDYG

-361 DVQAADIPTF
+361 GVQAADIPSF
-371 ASLKDKLSQDL
+371 ASLKDKLTQDL
-382 KTQQVEQRFVEAV
+382 KSQQVEQRFVEAV
-395 RDLESAAY
+395 RELESAAY

-427 EGLEGLF
+427 EGLDGLF

-468 RVKEHKRPEPIEFA
+468 RVKEHKRPEQIAFA
-482 EVSTQIREQLIA
+482 EVSTQIREQLLV

-501 RSQGEA
+501 QSQGQA
-507 LLSSLQEGQT
+507 LLSSLQEGKT
-517 SVEQAQQEAWQ
+517 STAQAQQDAWQ
-528 VVEAATRGQENIDPE
+528 VVEAATRDQENVDPE

-551 PKPETGAAKFAG
+551 PKPEANAAEFAG
-563 LNLSNGDYVV
+563 LNLSNGDYVII
-573 VRLTGVN
+573 RLTGVN
-580 AADVSLSGSE
+580 AAADSLTASE
-590 LKQYRDILASR
+590 LKQYREILASR
-601 AGQGDFNAFLQQLE
+601 AGQVDFSAFLQQLE
-615 LDAKNSTFL
+615 LDAKI
-624 SVKLKVQKTRF
+624 QRF
-635 LAGFLL
+635 
-641 MRKHR
+641 
-646 LRKFSLLRCYPS
+646 
-658 PWY
+658 